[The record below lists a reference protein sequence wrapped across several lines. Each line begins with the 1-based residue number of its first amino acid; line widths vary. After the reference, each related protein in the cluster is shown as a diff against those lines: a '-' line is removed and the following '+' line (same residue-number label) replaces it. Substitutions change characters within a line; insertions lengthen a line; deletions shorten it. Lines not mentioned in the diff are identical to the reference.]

1 MKIPEPEKTKTGYY
15 YIRLRLG
22 GQSIPVYAKTAKECR
37 HEAEKIKSAYLA
49 DKRLPQSKSDLTLGD
64 ALERYITAKAG
75 VLSPS
80 TVCGYRILQR
90 NRFTDQ
96 QARPIHSLTAME
108 WQKAVSAEAQRVSPK
123 TLRNAVS
130 LCSAAVKFVTGSPLP
145 AVKLPGVVR
154 TDVEFLRPDDIRRF
168 VDVAAGTKYA
178 VPLLLALSGL
188 RISEIYGLDWK
199 DIPPNAKM
207 IRIRGAAV
215 PDEHRKLVKKPQN
228 KTATS
233 SRDVPI
239 LIPALSAALE
249 RDRQPQGCVSP
260 VQEWALRK
268 ALRRICVENGFP
280 PVTMHGLRHS
290 FASLCYH
297 LQIPQRQVMELGGW
311 SDYMTV
317 QKIYTHIAQQDKDYY
332 SAEIARFYAASDGAE
347 SGK

>member
-1 MKIPEPEKTKTGYY
+1 MKIPEPQKTKTGYY

-37 HEAEKIKSAYLA
+37 HEAEKIKAAYLA
-49 DKRLPQSKSDLTLGD
+49 DQRLPNARADLTLGE
-64 ALERYITAKAG
+64 ALERYITAKTG

-80 TVCGYRILQR
+80 TVCGYRMLQR
-90 NRFTDQ
+90 NRFPDQ
-96 QARPIHSLTAME
+96 QARTIKSLTAVE

-145 AVKLPGVVR
+145 EVNLPGVVR
-154 TDVEFLRPDDIRRF
+154 SDVEFLRPDEIRRF
-168 VDVAAGTKYA
+168 VDVVSGTKYA

-199 DIPPNAKM
+199 DIPPNPTV
-207 IRIRGAAV
+207 IRVRGAAV
-215 PDEHRKLVKKPQN
+215 PDEHYKLVKKAQN
-228 KTATS
+228 KTAGS

-249 RDRQPQGCVSP
+249 RDRQPEGYVSP
-260 VQEWALRK
+260 VLEWALRK
-268 ALRRICVENGFP
+268 ALRRICEENDFP

-317 QKIYTHIAQQDKDYY
+317 QMIYTHIAQQDKNYY
-332 SAEIARFYAASDGAE
+332 AAEIARFYAASDSVE
-347 SGK
+347 SGI